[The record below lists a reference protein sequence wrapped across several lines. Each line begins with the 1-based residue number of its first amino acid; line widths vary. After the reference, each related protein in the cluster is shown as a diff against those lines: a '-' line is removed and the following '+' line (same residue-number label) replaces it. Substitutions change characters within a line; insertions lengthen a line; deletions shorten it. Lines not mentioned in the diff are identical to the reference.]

1 MAAQNDDFESFADEE
16 DGNFEE
22 KMPSVT
28 SNEYVDDPIQLYLH
42 DISHSKLLTANEEFK
57 LAIMVQ
63 AKEQLVLYSNDGFEL
78 DVECIFKDMCTTWEQ
93 VKRDAARLKHHDP
106 NLREVLQEAV
116 GLKPGEGFEDESA
129 IRNYL
134 NDPRWGSD
142 KHWEDLARDLLRFF
156 MDAYLL
162 PPEWLKG
169 IIAKLDENEGDCLE
183 DSMLTDL
190 PPKADLEERINQVKE
205 NANWATQQFV
215 EFNLRL
221 VVSVSKPYSNRGV
234 GMMDLIQEGNMG
246 LLRAISKFDPAK
258 GFRFSTYATWWIRQS
273 MSRYI
278 LDNGRTIRIPVHIVE
293 QISKLMKVKQELV
306 QSLGR
311 DPSFS
316 EIALKSG
323 FLSDEDVEAIGKLEW
338 NRDLANPA
346 LLHRWEDATQKVES
360 IFKSTEEPVSL
371 ESPVGDSE
379 DGVLGDYIRDYESEE
394 PIEEAMRGSLR
405 ETIRKTLQ
413 ALPERQ
419 REVLELR
426 FGLVDGHYHTLE
438 DISQKF
444 GLTRERIRQLEARAL
459 RQLRDPAKSNPLQ
472 DFVDED

>member
-1 MAAQNDDFESFADEE
+1 MAVQSDDLESFAHEA
-16 DGNFEE
+16 DGNFEQE
-22 KMPSVT
+22 KLSST
-28 SNEYVDDPIQLYLH
+28 NNDYVDDPIKLYLN

-116 GLKPGEGFEDESA
+116 SLKPTEGFEDESA

-169 IIAKLDENEGDCLE
+169 IIAKLDESEGDCLE

-190 PPKADLEERINQVKE
+190 PLQADIEERLKQIQE
-205 NANWATQQFV
+205 NAIWATQQFV

-246 LLRAISKFDPAK
+246 LLRAINKFDPAK

-316 EIALKSG
+316 EIAVKSG
-323 FLSDEDVEAIGKLEW
+323 FLSDEDVEAIEKLDG
-338 NRDLANPA
+338 NRDLATPA

-405 ETIRKTLQ
+405 ETIRKTLE